1 MNALLCS
8 VVSAFGGSRR
18 VGAQCTVPF
27 NTRAPR
33 FSGLM
38 YGRFANRPGPS
49 EQSAISFKLSAH
61 NGAAQE
67 MLFATLEFGREL
79 CTCSPDV
86 MGQ

>member
-1 MNALLCS
+1 MLS
-8 VVSAFGGSRR
+8 DIQFSRD
-18 VGAQCTVPF
+18 VKSF
-27 NTRAPR
+27 
-33 FSGLM
+33 
-38 YGRFANRPGPS
+38 

-79 CTCSPDV
+79 CTCSPDI